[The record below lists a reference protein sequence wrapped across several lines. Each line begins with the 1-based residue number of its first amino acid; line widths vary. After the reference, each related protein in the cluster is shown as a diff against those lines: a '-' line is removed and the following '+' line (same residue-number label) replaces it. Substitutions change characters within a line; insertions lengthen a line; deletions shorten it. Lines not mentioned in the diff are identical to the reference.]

1 MQRLGSK
8 LRSENPGLSL
18 ATETA
23 HRLPHAL
30 LLPSHFSLLT
40 CDFNEAF
47 PFGVQTSLPPLLGG
61 RQHLGTVCSLL
72 NVNLGPPIC
81 HISRD
86 HGRNTN
92 ATEHYSRLKT

>member
-18 ATETA
+18 ETA

-47 PFGVQTSLPPLLGG
+47 PFGVQTSLLGG
-61 RQHLGTVCSLL
+61 WQLLETVC
-72 NVNLGPPIC
+72 PF
-81 HISRD
+81 
-86 HGRNTN
+86 
-92 ATEHYSRLKT
+92 